1 MANVCSV
8 ISMRSDSGQ
17 RSTGSCLRDRRYAI
31 RHRFAADVEVMDLK
45 SGSLASLSRA
55 FARNTLQVI
64 DNCETGFV
72 EFGRLSQKLRA

>member
-1 MANVCSV
+1 MGNVCSV
-8 ISMRSDSGQ
+8 ISMESDSGQ
-17 RSTGSCLRDRRYAI
+17 RSTGSCRRDRRYAL
-31 RHRFAADVEVMDLK
+31 RHPFAAEIEVMDLK

-55 FARNTLQVI
+55 FARKTVEVI